1 MFLIGILIF
10 PIIFVVRLSL
20 SGWNSYNGL
29 NFIGLENYIRL
40 FTDDPRFWQSFLR
53 LSFLSVTTVILQYV
67 IGFALAHMVWKDI
80 KFQRFFRVLFLIPM
94 MTTPVIM
101 TVIWRTFFHESLGP
115 VNDILSNFGM
125 SPKWLTDPTLAKI
138 TVIIVEVWQ
147 WTPFM
152 FLLLLAGL
160 LSLPKEPFL
169 AAAIDGASPIRK
181 FIYVTFPLM
190 APISIGAI
198 IIRLIEASKI
208 MDTVYV
214 LTSGG
219 PGTSTETSSFY
230 IFIKGLREFQMGY
243 AASMSFTYLIIM
255 IISLTFIAKGLTKL
269 LLKRLDMGKLY
280 KFLKYSFITIWTVF
294 VVAPFL
300 WALTTSFK
308 DFNSVNGGATY
319 IPWVD
324 FEPKLE
330 GWKVLIKSPANGGV
344 DIVEPYFNSLFV
356 TCTASLISIV
366 LGTSFCLCAF

>member
-1 MFLIGILIF
+1 MNFKHKYLFLLPGLLVLLGILIF
-10 PIIFVVRLSL
+10 PIGFTVRLSL
-20 SGWNSYNGL
+20 SSWDSFFPGL
-29 NFIGLENYIRL
+29 DFIGLENYTRL
-40 FTDDPRFWQSFLR
+40 FTDDPRFWESFQR
-53 LSFLSVTTVILQYV
+53 LSFLSITTVFLQYT
-67 IGFALAHMVWKDI
+67 IGFALAHIVWKEI
-80 KFQRFFRVLFLIPM
+80 LFQRFFRVLFLIPM

-101 TVIWRTFFHESLGP
+101 TVIWKTVFHESLGP
-115 VNDILSNFGM
+115 VNDFFSLFGVTPLWLS
-125 SPKWLTDPTLAKI
+125 SEALSKV

-169 AAAIDGASPIRK
+169 AAAIDGASPVRK

-269 LLKRLDMGKLY
+269 LLKD
-280 KFLKYSFITIWTVF
+280 
-294 VVAPFL
+294 
-300 WALTTSFK
+300 
-308 DFNSVNGGATY
+308 
-319 IPWVD
+319 
-324 FEPKLE
+324 
-330 GWKVLIKSPANGGV
+330 
-344 DIVEPYFNSLFV
+344 
-356 TCTASLISIV
+356 
-366 LGTSFCLCAF
+366 

>member
-1 MFLIGILIF
+1 MNFKHKYFFLFPGLFVLIGILIF

-20 SGWNSYNGL
+20 SGWNSYNPGL
-29 NFIGLENYIRL
+29 DYIGLENYIRL
-40 FTDDPRFWQSFLR
+40 FTDDPRFWESFFR

-67 IGFALAHMVWKDI
+67 IGFALAHMV
-80 KFQRFFRVLFLIPM
+80 
-94 MTTPVIM
+94 VIM

-115 VNDILSNFGM
+115 VNDLLSVFGVA
-125 SPKWLTDPTLAKI
+125 PKWLTDPVIAKF

-169 AAAIDGASPIRK
+169 AAAIDGASPVRK

-255 IISLTFIAKGLTKL
+255 IISLTIIAKVLTKV
-269 LLKRLDMGKLY
+269 LLK
-280 KFLKYSFITIWTVF
+280 
-294 VVAPFL
+294 
-300 WALTTSFK
+300 
-308 DFNSVNGGATY
+308 
-319 IPWVD
+319 
-324 FEPKLE
+324 E
-330 GWKVLIKSPANGGV
+330 
-344 DIVEPYFNSLFV
+344 
-356 TCTASLISIV
+356 
-366 LGTSFCLCAF
+366 

>member
-1 MFLIGILIF
+1 MAIKINGHIKQKLYNPILQMNFKHKYFFLFPGLFVLIGILIF

-20 SGWNSYNGL
+20 SGWNSYNPGL
-29 NFIGLENYIRL
+29 DYIGLENYIRL
-40 FTDDPRFWQSFLR
+40 FTDDPRFWESFFR

-80 KFQRFFRVLFLIPM
+80 KFKRFFRVLFLIPM

-115 VNDILSNFGM
+115 VNDILSNFGV
-125 SPKWLTDPTLAKI
+125 SPKWLTDPVIAKF

-169 AAAIDGASPIRK
+169 AAAIDGASPVRK

-243 AASMSFTYLIIM
+243 AATLSFTYLVIM
-255 IISLTFIAKGLTKL
+255 IISLTIIAKVLTKL
-269 LLKRLDMGKLY
+269 M
-280 KFLKYSFITIWTVF
+280 
-294 VVAPFL
+294 
-300 WALTTSFK
+300 
-308 DFNSVNGGATY
+308 
-319 IPWVD
+319 
-324 FEPKLE
+324 
-330 GWKVLIKSPANGGV
+330 IK
-344 DIVEPYFNSLFV
+344 E
-356 TCTASLISIV
+356 
-366 LGTSFCLCAF
+366 

>member
-1 MFLIGILIF
+1 MAIKINGHIKQKLYNLILQMNFKHKYFFLFPGLFVLIGILIF

-20 SGWNSYNGL
+20 SGWNSYNPGL
-29 NFIGLENYIRL
+29 DYIGLENYIRL
-40 FTDDPRFWQSFLR
+40 FTDDPRFWESFFR

-80 KFQRFFRVLFLIPM
+80 KFKRFFRVLFLVPM

-115 VNDILSNFGM
+115 VNDLLSVFGVA
-125 SPKWLTDPTLAKI
+125 PKWLTDPVIAKF

-169 AAAIDGASPIRK
+169 AAAIDGASPVRK

-255 IISLTFIAKGLTKL
+255 IISLTIIAKVLTKV
-269 LLKRLDMGKLY
+269 LLK
-280 KFLKYSFITIWTVF
+280 
-294 VVAPFL
+294 
-300 WALTTSFK
+300 
-308 DFNSVNGGATY
+308 
-319 IPWVD
+319 
-324 FEPKLE
+324 E
-330 GWKVLIKSPANGGV
+330 
-344 DIVEPYFNSLFV
+344 
-356 TCTASLISIV
+356 
-366 LGTSFCLCAF
+366 

>member
-1 MFLIGILIF
+1 MAIKINGHIKQKLYNPILQMNFKHKYFFLFPGLFVLIGILIF

-20 SGWNSYNGL
+20 SGWNSYNPGL
-29 NFIGLENYIRL
+29 DFIGLENYIRL
-40 FTDDPRFWQSFLR
+40 FTDDPRFWESFFR
-53 LSFLSVTTVILQYV
+53 LGFLSVTTVILQYV

-80 KFQRFFRVLFLIPM
+80 KFKRFFRVLFLIPM

-115 VNDILSNFGM
+115 VNDILSNFGV
-125 SPKWLTDPTLAKI
+125 SPKWLTDPVIAKF

-169 AAAIDGASPIRK
+169 AAAIDGASPVRK

-255 IISLTFIAKGLTKL
+255 IISLTIIAKVLTKL
-269 LLKRLDMGKLY
+269 LLK
-280 KFLKYSFITIWTVF
+280 
-294 VVAPFL
+294 
-300 WALTTSFK
+300 
-308 DFNSVNGGATY
+308 
-319 IPWVD
+319 
-324 FEPKLE
+324 E
-330 GWKVLIKSPANGGV
+330 
-344 DIVEPYFNSLFV
+344 
-356 TCTASLISIV
+356 
-366 LGTSFCLCAF
+366 

>member
-1 MFLIGILIF
+1 MNFKHKYLFLLPGFIVLLGILIF
-10 PIIFVVRLSL
+10 PIGFTVRLSL
-20 SGWNSYNGL
+20 SSWDSFFPGL
-29 NFIGLENYIRL
+29 DFIGLENYTRL
-40 FTDDPRFWQSFLR
+40 FTDDPRFWESFQR
-53 LSFLSVTTVILQYV
+53 LSFMSVITVFLQYT
-67 IGFALAHMVWKDI
+67 IGFALAHMVWKEI

-101 TVIWRTFFHESLGP
+101 TVIWKTVFHESLGP
-115 VNDILSNFGM
+115 VNDFFSLFGVTPLWLS
-125 SPKWLTDPTLAKI
+125 SEALSKV

-169 AAAIDGASPIRK
+169 AAAIDGASPVRK
-181 FIYVTFPLM
+181 FLYVTFPLM

-243 AASMSFTYLIIM
+243 AATMSFTYLIIM
-255 IISLTFIAKGLTKL
+255 IISLTIIAKVLTK
-269 LLKRLDMGKLY
+269 
-280 KFLKYSFITIWTVF
+280 
-294 VVAPFL
+294 
-300 WALTTSFK
+300 
-308 DFNSVNGGATY
+308 
-319 IPWVD
+319 
-324 FEPKLE
+324 
-330 GWKVLIKSPANGGV
+330 VLMK
-344 DIVEPYFNSLFV
+344 E
-356 TCTASLISIV
+356 
-366 LGTSFCLCAF
+366 

>member
-1 MFLIGILIF
+1 VAIKINGHIKQKLYNPILQMNFKHKYFFLFPGLFVLIGILIF

-20 SGWNSYNGL
+20 SGWNSYNPGL
-29 NFIGLENYIRL
+29 DFIGLENYIRL
-40 FTDDPRFWQSFLR
+40 FTDDPRFWESFFR

-80 KFQRFFRVLFLIPM
+80 KFKRFFRVLFLIPM

-115 VNDILSNFGM
+115 VNDILSNFGV
-125 SPKWLTDPTLAKI
+125 SPKWLTDPVIAKF

-169 AAAIDGASPIRK
+169 AAAIDGASPVRK

-255 IISLTFIAKGLTKL
+255 IISLTIIAKVLTKL
-269 LLKRLDMGKLY
+269 LLK
-280 KFLKYSFITIWTVF
+280 
-294 VVAPFL
+294 
-300 WALTTSFK
+300 
-308 DFNSVNGGATY
+308 
-319 IPWVD
+319 
-324 FEPKLE
+324 E
-330 GWKVLIKSPANGGV
+330 
-344 DIVEPYFNSLFV
+344 
-356 TCTASLISIV
+356 
-366 LGTSFCLCAF
+366 